1 MRNNLVI
8 AGDTFQ
14 DERGEMRFF
23 NSLNMSEIVRF
34 YEISPVNQD
43 IIRGWQGHQ
52 HEKKWFYCLSGGFV
66 INIIE
71 INDFNRPS
79 EDLTPIRV
87 ELESSNPRIL
97 AVPGGFVTA
106 IKATSNN
113 ARLQVFSNAVL
124 NESKNDDFRFPL
136 DQWSAK
142 W

>member
-1 MRNNLVI
+1 MI

-113 ARLQVFSNAVL
+113 ARLQVFSNAAL
-124 NESKNDDFRFPL
+124 NESKNDDFRFPMN
-136 DQWSAK
+136 QWSAE